1 MGAVLAGGENRRF
14 GGKPKGLQE
23 VGGRRIIDRV
33 ADALK
38 WVTPNLTLVSNNP
51 SATHWLPGVA
61 VLRDR
66 LSDVGGLAGVDAVL
80 ATGNDALVVAWDMP
94 FVSPDLLQ
102 LILATARNE
111 DADVVVPESGSPHG
125 FEPFCSFYSARVA
138 GALEKYLAKN
148 AAPSGFLAD
157 LPRVAR
163 VSLEDIA
170 RVGDPARLF
179 MSVNSADDL
188 MRAHALDKA
197 AQ

>member
-1 MGAVLAGGENRRF
+1 MVLAGGANRRF
-14 GGKPKGLQE
+14 GGAPKGLKD
-23 VGGRRIIDRV
+23 VGGKRIVDRV
-33 ADALK
+33 ADALR
-38 WVTPNLTLVSNNP
+38 WATPNLTLVSNSP
-51 SATHWLPGVA
+51 DAVHWLPGVA

-66 LSDVGGLAGVDAVL
+66 YPDSGGLAGVDVAL

-94 FVSPDLLQ
+94 FVTPDLLQ

-125 FEPFCSFYSARVA
+125 FEPFCAFYSARVA
-138 GALEKYLAKN
+138 TALEQFLLTN
-148 AAPSGFLAD
+148 AAPSDFVAS

-163 VSLEDIA
+163 VSLEA
-170 RVGDPARLF
+170 LAKVGDPARLF

-188 MRAHALDKA
+188 MRARALVEA

>member
-1 MGAVLAGGENRRF
+1 VLAGGASRRF
-14 GGKPKGLQE
+14 GGAPKGLQE
-23 VGGRRIIDRV
+23 VDGKRIIDRV

-38 WVTPNLTLVSNNP
+38 WVTPNLSLISN
-51 SATHWLPGVA
+51 STDAQQWLPGVV

-66 LSDVGGLAGVDAVL
+66 VADAGGLGGVDAAL
-80 ATGNDALVVAWDMP
+80 ATGNDVLVVAWDMP
-94 FVSPDLLQ
+94 FVTPDLLQ
-102 LILATARNE
+102 LILAKARNE

-138 GALEKYLAKN
+138 APLEKYLTVGAT
-148 AAPSGFLAD
+148 PSDFLAD

-163 VSLEDIA
+163 LTLEEVG

-188 MRAHALDKA
+188 MRARAMA
-197 AQ
+197 AAAE

>member
-1 MGAVLAGGENRRF
+1 VGVVLAGGENRRF

-33 ADALK
+33 ADSLR

-51 SATHWLPGVA
+51 ESAHWLHGVA

-66 LSDVGGLAGVDAVL
+66 IANAGGLAGVDAAL
-80 ATGNDALVVAWDMP
+80 ATGNDSLVVAWDMP
-94 FVSPDLLQ
+94 FVTPDLLQ

-125 FEPFCSFYSARVA
+125 FEPFCAFYSARVA
-138 GALEKYLAKN
+138 AALEKYLATN
-148 AAPSGFLAD
+148 AAPADFLAD

-163 VSLEDIA
+163 VPLDAIV

-179 MSVNSADDL
+179 LSVNSADDL
-188 MRAHALDKA
+188 MHARALEKA
-197 AQ
+197 AD